1 MSSDVTADAAPG
13 TGAPAPGGPS
23 GTGVPAGAAAAA
35 TAPGGLD
42 PAALRRRERRFRY
55 RDKWWGYALI
65 APAGLGLAVFYLWP
79 VVQTLYY
86 SFTEWGA
93 FGGTEWI
100 GLTNYRTLVG
110 DPEFWQA
117 LGNTVVY
124 TALVLLGIPLAMV
137 LAVLLNVKG
146 MRGTGIY
153 RTLYFLPVVTMPA
166 AVAVVWRWLYNGD
179 VGILN
184 QALSAIG
191 IDGTFWVSDPTTV
204 RFAIAAI
211 GVWMTVGY
219 NMILLLAGLQGI
231 PQDYYEAAS
240 LDGAGRVRQ
249 FFSLTLPLLSP
260 TLFFTTVLSVIQSL
274 QVFDLVYLI
283 LGANTQAGLTNP
295 AYAEGQTVVM
305 LFFQKSFF
313 DNQRG
318 YGAAIVC
325 VLFVLIMAL
334 TAIQFRL
341 QKRWVHYG

>member
-1 MSSDVTADAAPG
+1 MSIDTRP
-13 TGAPAPGGPS
+13 APA
-23 GTGVPAGAAAAA
+23 VPAARASAAADVRAR
-35 TAPGGLD
+35 
-42 PAALRRRERRFRY
+42 RRRERRFLH

-79 VVQTLYY
+79 VLETLYY
-86 SFTEWGA
+86 SFNDWGA
-93 FGGTEWI
+93 FGGTTWT
-100 GLTNYRTLVG
+100 GLSNYRTLVT
-110 DPEFWQA
+110 DPEFWHS
-117 LGNTVVY
+117 LENTAVY
-124 TALVLLGIPLAMV
+124 TVLVLLGIPLSML

-146 MRGTGIY
+146 MRGTGVY

-179 VGILN
+179 VGIIN

-191 IDGTFWVSDPTTV
+191 VHGTYWVSDPATV
-204 RFAIAAI
+204 HFAVAVV

-219 NMILLLAGLQGI
+219 NMILLLAGLQSI

-249 FFSLTLPLLSP
+249 FFSVTLPLLSP
-260 TLFFTTVLSVIQSL
+260 TVFFTTVLSVIQSL

-283 LGANTQAGLTNP
+283 LGANTGAGITNP
-295 AYAEGQTVVM
+295 AYTDGETVVM
-305 LFFQKSFF
+305 LFFQKAFY

-325 VLFVLIMAL
+325 ALFVLILAL
-334 TAIQFRL
+334 TAVQFRL

>member
-1 MSSDVTADAAPG
+1 MSVDVE
-13 TGAPAPGGPS
+13 
-23 GTGVPAGAAAAA
+23 AAAAA
-35 TAPGGLD
+35 KAAPPPPSGGSGGS
-42 PAALRRRERRFRY
+42 AAGQRALRKRERRFLH

-79 VVQTLYY
+79 VLQTLYF
-86 SFTEWGA
+86 SFTEWGP
-93 FGGTEWI
+93 FGGTSWI
-100 GLTNYRTLVG
+100 GLENYRTMLH
-110 DPEFWQA
+110 DPEVWQA
-117 LGNTVVY
+117 LGNSLIYTV
-124 TALVLLGIPLAMV
+124 LVLLGIPVSMV
-137 LAVLLNVKG
+137 LAVLLNLKG
-146 MRGTGIY
+146 MRGTGFY

-184 QALSAIG
+184 QALDAIG
-191 IDGTFWVSDPTTV
+191 IDGTYWVSDPDVV
-204 RFAIAAI
+204 RFAVAAV

-249 FFSLTLPLLSP
+249 FFSVTMPLLSP

-274 QVFDLVYLI
+274 QVFDLIYMI
-283 LGANTQAGLTNP
+283 LGANTSVGVTNP
-295 AYAEGQTVVM
+295 AYSEGQTIVM
-305 LFFQKSFF
+305 LFFQKSFY
-313 DNQRG
+313 DNQRA

-334 TAIQFRL
+334 TALQFRL
-341 QKRWVHYG
+341 QKRWVHYD

>member
-1 MSSDVTADAAPG
+1 MSLDTE
-13 TGAPAPGGPS
+13 APAPPPVRAP
-23 GTGVPAGAAAAA
+23 VPEAE
-35 TAPGGLD
+35 D
-42 PAALRRRERRFRY
+42 RALRKRERAFAH
-55 RDKWWGYALI
+55 RDKWWGYAFI

-93 FGGTEWI
+93 FGGTTWI
-100 GLTNYRTLVG
+100 GTANYDTLLH
-110 DPEFWQA
+110 DAEFWQA
-117 LGNTVVY
+117 LGNTLLY
-124 TALVLLGIPLAMV
+124 TGLVLLGIPLAMV
-137 LAVLLNVKG
+137 LAVLLNLKG
-146 MRGTGIY
+146 MRGTGVY

-166 AVAVVWRWLYNGD
+166 AVAVVWRWLYSGD

-184 QALSAIG
+184 QALDAVG
-191 IDGTFWVSDPTTV
+191 INGTYWVSDPDTV
-204 RFAIAAI
+204 RFAVAAV

-249 FFSLTLPLLSP
+249 FFSVTMPLLSP

-274 QVFDLVYLI
+274 QVFDLIYLI
-283 LGANTQAGLTNP
+283 LGANTSVGVTNP
-295 AYAEGQTVVM
+295 AYGEGQTVVM

-318 YGAAIVC
+318 YGAAIVS

-334 TAIQFRL
+334 TALQFRL
-341 QKRWVHYG
+341 QKKWVHYA

>member
-1 MSSDVTADAAPG
+1 MHVDTEPATRAPSPAPATAAP
-13 TGAPAPGGPS
+13 ADDAR
-23 GTGVPAGAAAAA
+23 
-35 TAPGGLD
+35 
-42 PAALRRRERRFRY
+42 ALRRRERKFRH
-55 RDKWWGYALI
+55 RDKWWGYAFI
-65 APAGLGLAVFYLWP
+65 APAGLGLAAFYLWP

-86 SFTEWGA
+86 SFNEWGP
-93 FGGTEWI
+93 FGGTTWI
-100 GLTNYRTLVG
+100 GTANYGTLVG
-110 DPEFWQA
+110 DTEFWQA
-117 LGNTVVY
+117 LGNTFVY
-124 TALVLLGIPLAMV
+124 TGLVLLGIPLSMV
-137 LAVLLNVKG
+137 LAVLLNLKG

-166 AVAVVWRWLYNGD
+166 AVAVVWRWVYSGD

-184 QALSAIG
+184 QALSGIG
-191 IDGTFWVSDPTTV
+191 VDGTYWVSDPDTV
-204 RFAIAAI
+204 RFAVAAV

-249 FFSLTLPLLSP
+249 FFSVTLPLLSP

-274 QVFDLVYLI
+274 QVFDLIYLI
-283 LGANTQAGLTNP
+283 LGANTSVGLTNP
-295 AYAEGQTVVM
+295 AYSEGQTVVM

-318 YGAAIVC
+318 YGAAIVS

-341 QKRWVHYG
+341 QKRWVHYV

>member
-1 MSSDVTADAAPG
+1 MAPRATVTAPPVAPP
-13 TGAPAPGGPS
+13 PAPDD
-23 GTGVPAGAAAAA
+23 GVRRTDTPR
-35 TAPGGLD
+35 D
-42 PAALRRRERRFRY
+42 QRRRERRFHH
-55 RDKWWGYALI
+55 RDKWWGYAFI

-86 SFTEWGA
+86 SLTEWGA
-93 FGGTEWI
+93 FGGTTWI
-100 GLTNYRTLVG
+100 GLDNYRTLVS
-110 DPEFWQA
+110 DTEFWQA
-117 LGNTVVY
+117 LTNTLVY
-124 TALVLLGIPLAMV
+124 TVLVLLGIPLSLL
-137 LAVLLNVKG
+137 LAALLNLKG
-146 MRGTGIY
+146 MRGAGVY

-179 VGILN
+179 VGILD
-184 QALSAIG
+184 QALSAVG
-191 IDGTFWVSDPTTV
+191 LDGTYWVSDPATV
-204 RFAIAAI
+204 RLAVAAV

-249 FFSLTLPLLSP
+249 FFSVTLPLLSP

-274 QVFDLVYLI
+274 QVFDLIYLI
-283 LGANTQAGLTNP
+283 LGANTNVGLTNP
-295 AYAEGQTVVM
+295 AYSQGQTVVM

-318 YGAAIVC
+318 YGAAIVS

-334 TAIQFRL
+334 TVLQFRL
-341 QKRWVHYG
+341 QKKWVHYA

>member
-1 MSSDVTADAAPG
+1 MSLDVKTAKPPAAQRPGPAAAPADAK
-13 TGAPAPGGPS
+13 
-23 GTGVPAGAAAAA
+23 
-35 TAPGGLD
+35 
-42 PAALRRRERRFRY
+42 ALRRRERRFQH

-86 SFTEWGA
+86 SFTEWGP
-93 FGGTEWI
+93 FGGTTWI
-100 GLTNYRTLVG
+100 GLANYRTLVD
-110 DPEFWQA
+110 DPEFWESLA
-117 LGNTVVY
+117 NSGIY
-124 TALVLLGIPLAMV
+124 TGLVLLGIPVAMV
-137 LAVLLNVKG
+137 LAVLLNLKG
-146 MRGTGIY
+146 MRGTGVY

-179 VGILN
+179 VGIVN
-184 QALSAIG
+184 QALDAIG
-191 IDGTFWVSDPTTV
+191 IDGTYWVSDPTTV
-204 RFAIAAI
+204 RFAIAVI

-231 PQDYYEAAS
+231 PQDLYEASS

-283 LGANTQAGLTNP
+283 LGANTEGALMNP
-295 AYAEGQTVVM
+295 AYGEGQTVVM
-305 LFFQKSFF
+305 LFFQKAFF
-313 DNQRG
+313 DNQRS
-318 YGAAIVC
+318 YGAAVVC
-325 VLFVLIMAL
+325 VLFFLIMAL
-334 TAIQFRL
+334 TAVQFRL